1 MTMTRLDLKTQ
12 GKAQVVV
19 EGLYKGLERRV
30 AASHPGLCP
39 VDMAAAFLRLCHGQ
53 SCGKCIPCRVGLGQL
68 EKLIDDVLDGGKDV
82 TTDTIRLIKET
93 AESIKDSADC
103 AIGYEA
109 AIMVL
114 NTVEGFEEDYI
125 SHIEKGVC
133 EKSIRDYMEAIPCI
147 GLCPARVDIPGY
159 VSLVLEG
166 RYEDAVRLIKKD
178 NPFPTACALVCEHPC
193 EHHCRRSM
201 IDSPVN
207 IRGLKRF
214 AVDHAG
220 KVDPPPKAKATGKK
234 IAIIGGGPSGLTAA
248 YYLSLMGHEATI
260 FEKRKYL
267 GGMLRYGIPSYR
279 LPNERLQEEID
290 TILALG
296 VKVNMEADINSAK
309 DIRKLRRDYDAV
321 YIAVG
326 AHSFA
331 KMNIDGEDTRGVLS
345 AVEMLRAIGDG
356 DDMTATM
363 KDKTVCVVGGGNVAM
378 DVARTA
384 RRLGAKDVSILYRRR
399 REDMTALEEEVEGAL
414 ADGVEVVTLKAPSR
428 IEADKDGNVKAIW
441 VKPQI
446 VGLMD
451 SSGRP
456 SPKNAD
462 APEECFRC
470 DIVVSAIG
478 QKTEAGPF
486 EELGIAT
493 KRGRVTADD
502 KCIVSNLKGVYAGGD
517 CVTGPASA
525 IMSIAAGKTAAA
537 NIDEFLGYHH
547 EISVDVDI
555 SHAERVD
562 RPPMGRVQLR
572 ERPTSEKHRDFLEL
586 EMGMTLEEAKQ
597 EASRCLRCDYFGM
610 GSFKGGREKKW

>member
-1 MTMTRLDLKTQ
+1 MTRLDLKTQ

-30 AASHPGLCP
+30 AASHPGLGP

-53 SCGKCIPCRVGLGQL
+53 SCGKCVPCRVGLGQL

-82 TTDTIRLIKET
+82 SLDTISLIRET

-114 NTVEGFEEDYI
+114 NTVDGFEEDYI

-166 RYEDAVRLIKKD
+166 RYEDAVRLIRKD

-201 IDSPVN
+201 IDAPVN

-214 AVDHAG
+214 AVDNARY
-220 KVDPPPKAKATGKK
+220 VAPPEKAESTGKK
-234 IAIIGGGPSGLTAA
+234 VAIIGGGPSGLTAT
-248 YYLSLMGHEATI
+248 YYLSLMGHDVTI
-260 FEKRKYL
+260 FEKRKHL

-279 LPNERLQEEID
+279 LPNERLDEEID
-290 TILALG
+290 VILSLG
-296 VKVNMEADINSAK
+296 AKVNLESDISSAD
-309 DIRKLRRDYDAV
+309 DIRKLREEYDAV

-331 KMNIDGEDTRGVLS
+331 RMNIEGEDTRGVLS

-356 DDMTATM
+356 VMPEL
-363 KDKTVCVVGGGNVAM
+363 KGKVVCVVGGGNVAM

-384 RRLGAKDVSILYRRR
+384 RRLGAEDVSILYRRR
-399 REDMTALEEEVEGAL
+399 REDMTALEEEIEGAL

-441 VKPQI
+441 VRPQI
-446 VGLMD
+446 VGLLD
-451 SSGRP
+451 ESGRP
-456 SPKNAD
+456 APRNAD
-462 APEECFRC
+462 ATEECFRC
-470 DIVVSAIG
+470 DVVVSAIG

-486 EELGIAT
+486 EELGIVT
-493 KRGRVTADD
+493 KKGNVTADD
-502 KCIVSNLKGVYAGGD
+502 KCIVSDLPGVYAGGD

-537 NIDEFLGYHH
+537 NIDEYLGYHH

-555 SHAERVD
+555 SHAQRVD

-586 EMGMTLEEAKQ
+586 EMGMTLEEATQ

>member
-1 MTMTRLDLKTQ
+1 MSRLDLKIQ
-12 GKAQVVV
+12 GKAQAVV

-53 SCGKCIPCRVGLGQL
+53 SCGKCTPCRVGLGQL
-68 EKLIDDVLDGGKDV
+68 EELIDDVLDGGKDV
-82 TTDTIRLIKET
+82 TIDTVALIRNT
-93 AESIKDSADC
+93 AESIRDSADC

-109 AIMVL
+109 ANMVL
-114 NTVEGFEEDYI
+114 STLNGFEEDYI

-133 EKSIRDYMEAIPCI
+133 EKSIRNYMEAIPCI

-166 RYEDAVRLIKKD
+166 RYNDAVRLIKKD
-178 NPFPTACALVCEHPC
+178 NPFPTACALICEHPC
-193 EHHCRRSM
+193 EHHCRRAM
-201 IDSPVN
+201 IDAPVN
-207 IRGLKRF
+207 IRGLKRY

-220 KVDPPPKAKATGKK
+220 RVEPPAKAAATGKK
-234 IAIIGGGPSGLTAA
+234 VAIIGGGPSGLTAA
-248 YYLSLMGHEATI
+248 YYLSLMGHEATV

-279 LPNERLQEEID
+279 LPRERLQEEID
-290 TILALG
+290 IILSLG
-296 VKVNMEADINSAK
+296 VNINMDTDIDNAE
-309 DIRKLRRDYDAV
+309 DIKKLREDYDSV

-331 KMNIDGEDTRGVLS
+331 SMHVEGEDAQGVLS

-356 DDMTATM
+356 QMPEITG
-363 KDKTVCVVGGGNVAM
+363 KTVCVIGGGNVAM

-384 RRLGAKDVSILYRRR
+384 RRLGAKDVTILYRRR
-399 REDMTALEEEVEGAL
+399 RIDMPALPVEIEGAL
-414 ADGVEVVTLKAPSR
+414 ADGCEVVTLSAPSR
-428 IEADKDGNVKAIW
+428 IETDEEDNVRAMW

-446 VGLMD
+446 VGLLD
-451 SSGRP
+451 KSGRP
-456 SPKNAD
+456 APRD
-462 APEECFRC
+462 AQGDEVRFEC
-470 DIVVSAIG
+470 DLVVAAIG
-478 QKTEAGPF
+478 QKIEAGPF
-486 EELGIAT
+486 EALGITT
-493 KRGRVTADD
+493 KRGQVSADT
-502 KCIVSNLKGVYAGGD
+502 KCIVGNLPGVYAGGD

-537 NIDEFLGYHH
+537 NIDEYLGYNH

-555 SHAERVD
+555 GHAKRVD
-562 RPPMGRVQLR
+562 RPPMGRIQLR

-586 EMGMTLEEAKQ
+586 EMGMSLEEAEQ

>member
-1 MTMTRLDLKTQ
+1 MSRLDLKTQ

-19 EGLYKGLERRV
+19 EDLYRGLERRV

-68 EKLIDDVLDGGKDV
+68 EELIDDVLDGGKDV
-82 TTDTIRLIKET
+82 SLDTIDLIRTT
-93 AESIKDSADC
+93 AYSIKDSADC

-109 AIMVL
+109 ANMVL
-114 NTVEGFEEDYI
+114 RTLDGFEEDYV

-159 VSLVLEG
+159 VSLVMEG
-166 RYEDAVRLIKKD
+166 RYTDAVKLIKKD
-178 NPFPTACALVCEHPC
+178 NPFPTACALICEHPC

-201 IDSPVN
+201 IDAPVN
-207 IRGLKRF
+207 IRGLKRY

-220 KVDPPPKAKATGKK
+220 KVEPPEKAPATGKK

-248 YYLSLMGHEATI
+248 YYLSLMGHEVTV
-260 FEKRKYL
+260 FDKRKYL

-290 TILALG
+290 IILSLG
-296 VKVNMEADINSAK
+296 VKVNMETDIASAR
-309 DIRKLRRDYDAV
+309 DIKKLRRDYDAM

-331 KMNIDGEDTRGVLS
+331 RMRIEGEDNRGVLS

-356 DDMTATM
+356 IMPSLDG
-363 KDKTVCVVGGGNVAM
+363 KTVCVVGGGNVAM

-384 RRLGAKDVSILYRRR
+384 KRLGAKDVTILYRRR
-399 REDMTALEEEVEGAL
+399 REDMTAQHEEIEGAL
-414 ADGVEVVTLKAPSR
+414 ADGCEVVTLKAPSR
-428 IEADKDGNVKAIW
+428 IEADEDGNIKSIW

-451 SSGRP
+451 ASGRP
-456 SPKNAD
+456 TPRNAEG
-462 APEECFRC
+462 PEECFKC
-470 DIVVSAIG
+470 DLVVAAIG
-478 QKTEAGPF
+478 QKIEAGAF

-493 KRGRVTADD
+493 KRGQVSADD
-502 KCIVSNLKGVYAGGD
+502 KCIVSKLKGVYAGGD

-537 NIDEFLGYHH
+537 NIDEYLGYNH

-555 SHAERVD
+555 SHAQRVD
-562 RPPMGRVQLR
+562 RPPMGRIQLR
-572 ERPTSEKHRDFLEL
+572 ERPTSEKHSDFLEL
-586 EMGMTLEEAKQ
+586 EMGMTREEATQ